1 MGRLL
6 TAVGLVL
13 GASALLGCGSVD
25 RGVPTE
31 SSTMATTSEAE
42 AQCRPDGDAISE
54 RQEKVADGE
63 LGSREA
69 RFDEAVEIRGCM
81 IENGSSGVKR
91 QLCEVK
97 DPSGG
102 GLPARMAREQAKMLD
117 ALKERAGC

>member
-6 TAVGLVL
+6 TAAALVL

-25 RGVPTE
+25 RGVPK

-42 AQCRPDGDAISE
+42 AQCRPDADAISE

-63 LGSREA
+63 LGSRQA

-81 IENGSSGVKR
+81 IENGSSEVKR

-97 DPSGG
+97 EPSGG
-102 GLPARMAREQAKMLD
+102 GLPATMAREQAKMLD